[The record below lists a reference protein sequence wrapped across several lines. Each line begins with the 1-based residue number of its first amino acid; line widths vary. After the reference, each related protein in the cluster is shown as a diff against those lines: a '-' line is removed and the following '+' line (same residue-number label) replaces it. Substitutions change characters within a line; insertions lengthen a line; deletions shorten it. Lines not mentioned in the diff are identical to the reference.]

1 MAYKQ
6 KGYSAFT
13 QVNESKKDSLYIKAI
28 KSSDKHIQ
36 QLQDKYARNNAKLVF
51 KDKNGK
57 IINMDS
63 MLLNPPRPTHVDSIK
78 KNKPTNIP
86 INKMIDKDFV
96 GEY

>member
-13 QVNESKKDSLYIKAI
+13 QVNESKKDSLRFSKMDSLSRVNRIKQ
-28 KSSDKHIQ
+28 IQ
-36 QLQDKYARNNAKLVF
+36 QLQDKHAINNAEWVF

-63 MLLNPPRPTHVDSIK
+63 MLLNPPRPTPIDPIRK
-78 KNKPTNIP
+78 K
-86 INKMIDKDFV
+86 DKDFV